1 MCQYRDA
8 SVLQNL
14 FLDQLT
20 AGPGAQPLQKQV
32 LLRPTLTTGTIQT
45 IHEHPSE
52 FPHSRLAH
60 TSQTNR
66 PYGWSIGLDPKTGQF
81 RFAQGID
88 MATGKVDQF
97 DYGAGTFL
105 EEHIFVPDLQNPG
118 NPVDTGWLISLH
130 HIISPSTTQLSV
142 FNAFQLSDGPIAT
155 ARLNQA
161 MPPGLHGSFATT
173 QA

>member
-32 LLRPTLTTGTIQT
+32 LLRPTSTTGTVQT
-45 IHEHPSE
+45 IHERPSE
-52 FPHSRLAH
+52 FPHSTLAH
-60 TSQTNR
+60 TGQTDR
-66 PYGWSIGLDPKTGQF
+66 PYGWSIGLDPKTGLF

-97 DYGAGTFL
+97 DYGAGTYL
-105 EEHIFVPDLQNPG
+105 EEHIFVSDPQNAG
-118 NPVDTGWLISLH
+118 NSGDTGWLIGLH
-130 HIISPSTTQLSV
+130 HSISAGTTQLSV